1 MWLINEGKLLAYAPM
16 KLMFGCS
23 MLLASYAMAHPSDS
37 WSWGIETG
45 YLTKVG
51 NNSPLD
57 YEIIPTQFVLHSP
70 VLFDLWEGESGDR
83 LVVRNRFAVIGET
96 IVEGAEDYY
105 VGFTAAPSLEYWF
118 PNEQTALFLAVGG
131 GAGFTNAGSIEG
143 GQGQDFTLNWFAQ
156 SGVRQ
161 QLRDD
166 LDLIVGAYYSHR
178 SNGGQTNPNP
188 GIDVLGATVGLS
200 WSF

>member
-1 MWLINEGKLLAYAPM
+1 M
-16 KLMFGCS
+16 
-23 MLLASYAMAHPSDS
+23 
-37 WSWGIETG
+37 
-45 YLTKVG
+45 
-51 NNSPLD
+51 
-57 YEIIPTQFVLHSP
+57 
-70 VLFDLWEGESGDR
+70 
-83 LVVRNRFAVIGET
+83 
-96 IVEGAEDYY
+96 
-105 VGFTAAPSLEYWF
+105 
-118 PNEQTALFLAVGG
+118 GG
-131 GAGFTNAGSIEG
+131 GAGFTNAGNIEG

-161 QLRDD
+161 QLRED